1 MKTLMFLAF
10 IALVVYGVNWYLRKA
25 QAKADLERRKALKQK
40 KKQRKEAISP
50 EEVMVWPVIVKPV
63 RGSGEAEK
71 EAAEEP
77 SMTTIEFKPPD
88 KMAG

>member
-1 MKTLMFLAF
+1 
-10 IALVVYGVNWYLRKA
+10 
-25 QAKADLERRKALKQK
+25 
-40 KKQRKEAISP
+40 
-50 EEVMVWPVIVKPV
+50 V